1 MSDDVDI
8 VEKLECE
15 GQMLMLDKSVG
26 TESIKTVDKCIG
38 NNVVRKSVRTQYNSL
53 HTSKVET
60 VSQSPQQLLKVK
72 ISVPKVRDK
81 CVNTEFSFP
90 PNTNIKF
97 YSDTEGD
104 GDEIKETETEVETE
118 TDDVEKSDSTYIPEY
133 TESSDDS
140 SDPEESCFDYT
151 NTTPVREPK
160 FLVFWTCLMS
170 LFRFCFTCF
179 QKTTITCVKT
189 RGTLMTV
196 TMTCPKKHVHKWQ
209 SQPIINGMGAGNL
222 LLSASILYSGN
233 TFTRI
238 SEMLSSIN
246 VVAFSR
252 TLYYQIQKTFLYP
265 TLNTVYKLHR
275 ANIFNVCRTRTE
287 NNFIGDGRSDSPG
300 YSAKYG
306 TYSLMSTDINKIV
319 DFHVVHVGI
328 AGNSSRMEKK
338 GLEIL
343 LEKLQK
349 FDLKIAS
356 LTTDRHVQIRAFL
369 KKDYPELHH
378 QFDVWHFGKSIKKAL
393 SSLAKRKDCQPLG
406 LWIKAVVNHLWWC
419 CATCEGDEHLLKE
432 KWLSILYHIR
442 GIHSWE
448 GNEIFHECQHP
459 ELSQQRK
466 WLTHTSPAF
475 LAVKGVVENKRT
487 LGDLKYLVKFCH
499 TGNLEVFHSVINKY
513 CPKRLH
519 FSIQGMIARTQLAVL
534 DFNSG
539 IDNQQATT
547 KDGTLRF
554 KQSFSRVT
562 QNWVIKK
569 ITEKKERQYLDEL
582 MTAVVDEPPDHF
594 GTKLPQVGDIQPN
607 IAPVEKPNKEE
618 AIRNM
623 RTRFET

>member
-72 ISVPKVRDK
+72 ISVPKVR
-81 CVNTEFSFP
+81 VNTEFSFP

-189 RGTLMTV
+189 RGTLITV

-287 NNFIGDGRSDSPG
+287 NNFIGGGRSDSPG

-306 TYSLMSTDINKIV
+306 TYSLMSTDINKTV

-349 FDLKIAS
+349 FDLKMAS
-356 LTTDRHVQIRAFL
+356 LITDRHVQIRAFL

-393 SSLAKRKDCQPLG
+393 SSC
-406 LWIKAVVNHLWWC
+406 I
-419 CATCEGDEHLLKE
+419 
-432 KWLSILYHIR
+432 LSR
-442 GIHSWE
+442 
-448 GNEIFHECQHP
+448 
-459 ELSQQRK
+459 
-466 WLTHTSPAF
+466 
-475 LAVKGVVENKRT
+475 
-487 LGDLKYLVKFCH
+487 
-499 TGNLEVFHSVINKY
+499 
-513 CPKRLH
+513 
-519 FSIQGMIARTQLAVL
+519 
-534 DFNSG
+534 
-539 IDNQQATT
+539 
-547 KDGTLRF
+547 
-554 KQSFSRVT
+554 
-562 QNWVIKK
+562 
-569 ITEKKERQYLDEL
+569 
-582 MTAVVDEPPDHF
+582 
-594 GTKLPQVGDIQPN
+594 
-607 IAPVEKPNKEE
+607 
-618 AIRNM
+618 
-623 RTRFET
+623 